1 MSDTAAS
8 AVRRGPDIAIPALA
22 DLAKLP
28 EEGARHG
35 STYLGA
41 GSMQRSHLGDRVV
54 KRVISGESGAGPA
67 R

>member
-1 MSDTAAS
+1 
-8 AVRRGPDIAIPALA
+8 VRKS
-22 DLAKLP
+22 DLAKLS

-35 STYLGA
+35 STFLGS
-41 GSMQRSHLGDRVV
+41 GSMQRSRLGDRVA